1 MKKKFVYVFI
11 YVVILIITVC
21 VAKWSITYILND
33 ETLDKGLI
41 FQALPIYLGILS
53 FFTKYLTDIFKEE
66 NENKKYWFRNY
77 ILDKYL
83 NQFNNFIDKTKELFV
98 KSVEI
103 KKSIIKTDLSLSAY
117 KEKTAEEYSKIAD
130 EFTIYWGE
138 CISAISFIKIYD
150 KKLYERINN
159 IFEKLQDQ
167 FMEKIDYE
175 SSNLEIKELDD
186 YCVKLE
192 EKRNEILELLYTQ
205 SLK

>member
-1 MKKKFVYVFI
+1 M
-11 YVVILIITVC
+11 
-21 VAKWSITYILND
+21 
-33 ETLDKGLI
+33 DKGLI

-192 EKRNEILELLYTQ
+192 EKRNEILELLYRQ